1 MDTVSG
7 TLAFEVWLVRQTAL
21 GAWRRR
27 VHKGERGE
35 GVISAAI
42 AVLVMAFLGAAMW
55 FAFNG
60 TMHTAQSKVDTNVNS
75 IGSGGVGGSGTGGA
89 GGGPSGGPGGGS
101 GAGGSGLP

>member
-1 MDTVSG
+1 MTERRQPMDTVSG

-42 AVLVMAFLGAAMW
+42 AAV
-55 FAFNG
+55 
-60 TMHTAQSKVDTNVNS
+60 
-75 IGSGGVGGSGTGGA
+75 IE
-89 GGGPSGGPGGGS
+89 
-101 GAGGSGLP
+101 